1 MAEEENTESKNTE
14 GQNTEGQN
22 TFNVLKKTQD
32 VAGGKASDTVPKVDG
47 VEINPDAAGTNL
59 TETDKELN
67 NMSNIDPKTVDN
79 VPIVNAP
86 KKPDPNVGMIEGI
99 ETTSDKLKD
108 AQAAQGEVTYVI
120 DDITGTLSE
129 GAMAEGITEELNPKA
144 TVRYQLSELMA
155 TIKDGSPPPAWAA
168 GAVRKVASLMNSRG
182 LGGSSMAASAMISA
196 IMEAG
201 VPIAAAD
208 AQAHSKIQLQNLNNK
223 QQAALQNA
231 VTVASMDKANLN
243 ARLTSAVN
251 NAQNFLKMDIQ
262 NLTNKQASDT
272 LTYQAFLK
280 GAFTD
285 AAEEN
290 ARKQFNAKNQIQ
302 IEEYFAEL
310 GVQVETA
317 NANRVAAMD
326 QYNTSEENAMMQ
338 YNQSMRDSREK
349 FNKNMSFAIDQSNV
363 QWRRD
368 VNTANTAIQ
377 NETNRINVQNQY
389 NASQQAMNQLWQKY
403 RDNASYNF
411 QSLENSNNREHQIG
425 MMALEFAYNMQLL
438 SKEKKDRLFQ
448 LIGSFI
454 SGWGDNS

>member
-1 MAEEENTESKNTE
+1 MAEEFDVE
-14 GQNTEGQN
+14 
-22 TFNVLKKTQD
+22 KKTQD
-32 VAGGKASDTVPKVDG
+32 VAGGKANDIVPKVEG
-47 VEINPDAAGTNL
+47 VEIDPNAVGTNL

-67 NMSNIDPKTVDN
+67 NMSDIKPKTTGDAPTVT
-79 VPIVNAP
+79 VP
-86 KKPDPNVGMIEGI
+86 KKPDSDVGMIGGI
-99 ETTSDKLKD
+99 ETTSDKIKD
-108 AQAAQGEVTYVI
+108 AEAAEGNVTYVI
-120 DDITGTLSE
+120 DDIQGTVSE
-129 GAMAEGITEELNPKA
+129 GSLAEGVTEELDPKA

-196 IMEAG
+196 VMEAG

-208 AQAHSKIQLQNLNNK
+208 AQAHGRIQLQNLTNK

-243 ARLTSAVN
+243 ARLTAAVN

-272 LTYQAFLK
+272 LSYQAFLK

-302 IEEYFAEL
+302 IEEYYAEL

-326 QYNTSEENAMMQ
+326 QYNTSEANAMMQ

-349 FNKNMSFAIDQSNV
+349 FNRNMSFAIDQSNV

-368 VNTANTAIQ
+368 VNTANTAMQ

-411 QSLENSNNREHQIG
+411 QATENAFNREHQIG
-425 MMALEFAYNMQLL
+425 MMALEFSYNMQLL
-438 SKEKKDRLFQ
+438 SKEKKDRLMQ